1 MSIRADRALLALH
14 RLNIDLEKFTEL
26 TDEEFFQSYDW
37 SYIMKQWGK
46 PYSMEDV
53 EGQVI
58 SREGENDG
66 ADWFAILK
74 MKDGKYLS
82 ISAGCDYTGWG

>member
-26 TDEEFFQSYDW
+26 DDEEFRASYDW
-37 SYIMKQWGK
+37 SYIMKEWGA
-46 PYSMEDV
+46 PYKLEDV